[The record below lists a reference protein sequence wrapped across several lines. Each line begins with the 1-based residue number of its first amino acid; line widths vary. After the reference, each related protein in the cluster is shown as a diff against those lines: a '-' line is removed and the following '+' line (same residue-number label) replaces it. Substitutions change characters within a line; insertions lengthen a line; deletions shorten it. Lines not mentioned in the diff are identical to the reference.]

1 MQTNPNAVDSIEA
14 IALLDEPNRR
24 RLYDLVSEAREAVG
38 RDEAAEALGMSRE
51 LAAFHLDRLAQAG
64 LLATEYRRRNG
75 RAGPGAGRPAKLYR
89 RSIGEVSV
97 SLPPRRYDRA
107 AEAMA
112 TALESLGRR
121 GKGAVEPVAHRQ
133 GLAEVAR
140 SRAAGARDGA
150 GRGPED
156 ELVEVLRGAG
166 YAPERDPAGDL
177 VLRNCPYDA
186 LVANHLEL
194 TCGMNVAWA
203 EGVVEGVGAPVTVE
217 FAPAPGRCCVVF
229 HTRPDQG

>member
-1 MQTNPNAVDSIEA
+1 MRALGSIEA

-24 RLYDLVSEAREAVG
+24 RLYDLVSGARAAVG

-51 LAAFHLDRLAQAG
+51 LAAFHLDRLAEAG

-75 RAGPGAGRPAKLYR
+75 RTGPGAGRPAKLYR
-89 RSIGEVSV
+89 RSSGELSV

-121 GKGAVEPVAHRQ
+121 GKGAVEPVARRQ
-133 GLAEVAR
+133 GLA
-140 SRAAGARDGA
+140 DA
-150 GRGPED
+150 GRVRAVASPGASPTASEGD
-156 ELVEVLRGAG
+156 LVDVLQVAG
-166 YAPERDPAGDL
+166 YAPERDPVDGAI

-186 LVANHLEL
+186 LVAGHRAL
-194 TCGMNVAWA
+194 TCSMNVAWA
-203 EGVVEGVGAPVTVE
+203 EGVVEGVGAQMTVE
-217 FAPAPGRCCVVF
+217 FAPAPDRCCVVL
-229 HTRPDQG
+229 RPDRDA

>member
-1 MQTNPNAVDSIEA
+1 VRTNSAPIDSIEA
-14 IALLDEPNRR
+14 IAMLEEPNRR
-24 RLYDLVSEAREAVG
+24 RLYDLVSGSPTAVG
-38 RDEAAEALGMSRE
+38 RDEAAEALAMSRE
-51 LAAFHLDRLAQAG
+51 LAAFHLDRLTDAG

-89 RSIGEVSV
+89 RSSGEVSV

-112 TALESLGRR
+112 IALEKLGRR
-121 GKGAVEPVAHRQ
+121 GKGAIEPVAHRQ

-140 SRAAGARDGA
+140 AREAGLDGPA
-150 GRGPED
+150 QAPED

-166 YAPERDPAGDL
+166 YEPSADRSGEI

-186 LVANHLEL
+186 LVAEHREL

-203 EGVVEGVGAPVTVE
+203 EGVVEGVGAHMAVE
-217 FAPAPGRCCVVF
+217 FVPSPERCCVVF
-229 HTRPDQG
+229 RPLPA